1 MNNTKTYNDYLARLD
16 ALKEEML
23 GIKRDPTAEERKF
36 EAEYAV
42 AFKDMLH
49 TGMPQKALRRGS
61 AGSGSFLVP
70 DTFEKKIVKAL
81 TDKSLLRKLG
91 TVMKTNAT
99 MKIPTVVAEGQATW
113 VPENEPVQFS
123 DTVYGEIV
131 LGAYKLAH
139 KVIVSDE
146 MLEDAE
152 FDVEDYIRQ
161 LFVESVS
168 AAEELALFIGDGNG
182 KPTGLLHQTS
192 VGWVSEK
199 AGDITYDDILNLIH
213 SVKSPYRKNA
223 VLVMSE
229 DAITKL
235 LSIIHYHG
243 NSPWDVSLKDGTSK
257 TLFGY
262 PVYTTNYLDR
272 VLPGTK
278 PVLFGDFSYFWIGE
292 RGKRSVKRLVERYAD
307 TGQVAYITSE
317 RIDAKLVLP
326 EAVKAL
332 EIKA

>member
-1 MNNTKTYNDYLARLD
+1 MNNTKTYNDYLARLET
-16 ALKEEML
+16 LKEEML
-23 GIKRDPTAEERKF
+23 GIKRDPTAEERKI

-61 AGSGSFLVP
+61 AGSGNFIVP
-70 DTFEKKIVKAL
+70 DTFEQKLVKGL
-81 TDKSLLRKLG
+81 TEKSLIRKLG
-91 TVMKTNAT
+91 TVMKTNT
-99 MKIPTVVAEGQATW
+99 KMRIPTIIADGEAAW
-113 VPENEPVQFS
+113 IPENEPVKFS
-123 DTVYGEIV
+123 EAVYGEIV
-131 LGAYKLAH
+131 LDAYKLAH
-139 KVIVSDE
+139 KVVVSDE
-146 MLEDAE
+146 MLEDAQ

-168 AAEELALFIGDGNG
+168 AVEELALFIGDGNG

-307 TGQVAYITSE
+307 QGQVAYITSE

-326 EAVKAL
+326 EAVKSL
-332 EIKA
+332 EVKS

>member
-23 GIKRDPTAEERKF
+23 GIKRDPTAEERKI
-36 EAEYAV
+36 EAEYEV

-61 AGSGSFLVP
+61 AGSGNFIVP
-70 DTFEKKIVKAL
+70 DTFEQKLVKGL
-81 TDKSLLRKLG
+81 TEKSLIRKLG
-91 TVMKTNAT
+91 TVMKTNT
-99 MKIPTVVAEGQATW
+99 KMRIPTIIADGEAAW
-113 VPENEPVQFS
+113 IPDNEPVQFS
-123 DTVYGEIV
+123 EAVYGEIV
-131 LGAYKLAH
+131 LDAYKLAH
-139 KVIVSDE
+139 KVVVSDE
-146 MLEDAE
+146 MLEDAN

-168 AAEELALFIGDGNG
+168 AAEELPLFIGDGNG

-307 TGQVAYITSE
+307 QGQVAYITSE

-326 EAVKAL
+326 EAIKSLEVKA
-332 EIKA
+332 

>member
-1 MNNTKTYNDYLARLD
+1 MNTTKTYSEHLAKLN
-16 ALKEEML
+16 ALREEIL
-23 GIKRDPTAEERKF
+23 GIKRDPTEEERKI

-61 AGSGSFLVP
+61 AGSGNFIVP
-70 DTFEKKIVKAL
+70 DTFEQKLVKGL
-81 TDKSLLRKLG
+81 TEKSLIRKLG
-91 TVMKTNAT
+91 TVMKTNTT
-99 MKIPTVVAEGQATW
+99 MRIPTIIADGEAAW
-113 VPENEPVQFS
+113 IPENEPVQFS
-123 DTVYGEIV
+123 EAVYGEIV
-131 LGAYKLAH
+131 LDAYKLAH
-139 KVIVSDE
+139 KVVVSDE
-146 MLEDAE
+146 MLEDAN

-307 TGQVAYITSE
+307 HGQVAYITSE
-317 RIDAKLVLP
+317 RVDAKLVLP
-326 EAVKAL
+326 EAVKCL
-332 EIKA
+332 EVKA

>member
-23 GIKRDPTAEERKF
+23 GIKRDPTAEERKI
-36 EAEYAV
+36 EAEYEV

-61 AGSGSFLVP
+61 AGSGNFIVP
-70 DTFEKKIVKAL
+70 DTFEQKLVKGL
-81 TDKSLLRKLG
+81 TEKSVLRKLC
-91 TVMKTNAT
+91 TVLKTNTT
-99 MKIPTVVAEGQATW
+99 MRIPTIIADGEATW
-113 VPENEPVQFS
+113 IPENEPVQFS
-123 DTVYGEIV
+123 EAVYGEIV
-131 LGAYKLAH
+131 LDAYKLAH

-146 MLEDAE
+146 MLEDAQ

-182 KPTGLLHQTS
+182 KPTGLLHQAST
-192 VGWVSEK
+192 GWVSEK

-243 NSPWDVSLKDGTSK
+243 DSPWDVSLKDGTTK

-292 RGKRSVKRLVERYAD
+292 RGKRSVKRLIERYAD
-307 TGQVAYITSE
+307 TGQVAYITTE

-326 EAVKAL
+326 EAIKSL
-332 EIKA
+332 EIKE

>member
-23 GIKRDPTAEERKF
+23 GIKRDSTEEGRKI

-61 AGSGSFLVP
+61 AGSGNFIVP
-70 DTFEKKIVKAL
+70 DTFEQKLVKGL
-81 TDKSLLRKLG
+81 TEKSLIRKLG
-91 TVMKTNAT
+91 TVMKTNT
-99 MKIPTVVAEGQATW
+99 KMRIPTIIADGEAAW
-113 VPENEPVQFS
+113 IPENEPVQFS
-123 DTVYGEIV
+123 EAVYGEIV
-131 LGAYKLAH
+131 LDAYKLAH
-139 KVIVSDE
+139 KVVVSDE
-146 MLEDAE
+146 MLEDAN

-307 TGQVAYITSE
+307 QGQVAYITSE

-326 EAVKAL
+326 EAVKSL
-332 EIKA
+332 EVKA

>member
-23 GIKRDPTAEERKF
+23 GIKRDPTEEERKI

-61 AGSGSFLVP
+61 AGSGNFIVP
-70 DTFEKKIVKAL
+70 DTFEQKLVKGL
-81 TDKSLLRKLG
+81 TEKSLIRKLG
-91 TVMKTNAT
+91 TVMKTNTT
-99 MKIPTVVAEGQATW
+99 MRIPTIIADGEAAW
-113 VPENEPVQFS
+113 IPENEPVQFS
-123 DTVYGEIV
+123 EAVYGEIV
-131 LGAYKLAH
+131 LDAYKLAH
-139 KVIVSDE
+139 KVVVSDE
-146 MLEDAE
+146 MLEDAN

-243 NSPWDVSLKDGTSK
+243 NSPWDVSLKDGTTK

-326 EAVKAL
+326 EAIKCLEVKA
-332 EIKA
+332 

>member
-23 GIKRDPTAEERKF
+23 GIKRDPTAEERKI

-42 AFKDMLH
+42 AFNDMLH

-61 AGSGSFLVP
+61 AGSGNFIVP
-70 DTFEKKIVKAL
+70 DTFEQKLVKGL
-81 TDKSLLRKLG
+81 TEKSLIRKLG
-91 TVMKTNAT
+91 TVMKTNTT
-99 MKIPTVVAEGQATW
+99 MRIPTIIADGEAAW
-113 VPENEPVQFS
+113 IPENEPVQFS
-123 DTVYGEIV
+123 EAVYGEIV
-131 LGAYKLAH
+131 LDAYKLAH
-139 KVIVSDE
+139 KVVVSDE
-146 MLEDAE
+146 MLEDAN

-192 VGWVSEK
+192 VGWISEK

-326 EAVKAL
+326 EAIKSLEVKA
-332 EIKA
+332 

>member
-16 ALKEEML
+16 ALKEEIL
-23 GIKRDPTAEERKF
+23 GIKRDPTAEERKI

-61 AGSGSFLVP
+61 AGSGNFIVP
-70 DTFEKKIVKAL
+70 DTFEQKLVKGL
-81 TDKSLLRKLG
+81 TEKSVLRKLC
-91 TVMKTNAT
+91 TVLKTNTT
-99 MKIPTVVAEGQATW
+99 MRIPTIIADGEATW
-113 VPENEPVQFS
+113 IPENEPVQFS
-123 DTVYGEIV
+123 EAVYGEIV
-131 LGAYKLAH
+131 LDAYKLAH

-146 MLEDAE
+146 MLEDAQ

-182 KPTGLLHQTS
+182 KPTGLLHQAST
-192 VGWVSEK
+192 GWVSEK

-243 NSPWDVSLKDGTSK
+243 DSPWDVSLKDGTTK

-292 RGKRSVKRLVERYAD
+292 RGKRSAKRLIERYAD
-307 TGQVAYITSE
+307 TGQVAYITTE

-326 EAVKAL
+326 EAIKSL
-332 EIKA
+332 EIKE

>member
-1 MNNTKTYNDYLARLD
+1 
-16 ALKEEML
+16 
-23 GIKRDPTAEERKF
+23 
-36 EAEYAV
+36 
-42 AFKDMLH
+42 
-49 TGMPQKALRRGS
+49 
-61 AGSGSFLVP
+61 
-70 DTFEKKIVKAL
+70 
-81 TDKSLLRKLG
+81 
-91 TVMKTNAT
+91 MKTNT
-99 MKIPTVVAEGQATW
+99 KMRIPTIIADGEAAW
-113 VPENEPVQFS
+113 IPENEPVQFS
-123 DTVYGEIV
+123 EAVYGEIV
-131 LGAYKLAH
+131 LDAYKLAH
-139 KVIVSDE
+139 KVVVSDE
-146 MLEDAE
+146 MLEDAN

-307 TGQVAYITSE
+307 QGQVAYITSE

-326 EAVKAL
+326 EAIKSLEVKA
-332 EIKA
+332 

>member
-23 GIKRDPTAEERKF
+23 GIKRDPTAEERKI
-36 EAEYAV
+36 EAEYEV

-61 AGSGSFLVP
+61 AGSGNFIVP
-70 DTFEKKIVKAL
+70 DTFEQKLVKGL
-81 TDKSLLRKLG
+81 TDKSVLRKLC
-91 TVMKTNAT
+91 TVLKTNTT
-99 MKIPTVVAEGQATW
+99 MRIPTIIADGEATW
-113 VPENEPVQFS
+113 IPENEPVQFS
-123 DTVYGEIV
+123 EAVYGEIV
-131 LGAYKLAH
+131 LDAYKLAH

-146 MLEDAE
+146 MLEDAQ

-182 KPTGLLHQTS
+182 KPTGLLHQAST
-192 VGWVSEK
+192 GWVSEK

-243 NSPWDVSLKDGTSK
+243 DSPWDVSLKDGTTK

-292 RGKRSVKRLVERYAD
+292 RGKRSVKRLIERYAD
-307 TGQVAYITSE
+307 NGQVAYITTE

-326 EAVKAL
+326 EAIKSL
-332 EIKA
+332 EIKE

>member
-16 ALKEEML
+16 ALKEEIL
-23 GIKRDPTAEERKF
+23 GIKRDPTEEERKI

-61 AGSGSFLVP
+61 AGSGNFIVP
-70 DTFEKKIVKAL
+70 DTFEQKLVKGL
-81 TDKSLLRKLG
+81 TEKSLIRKLG
-91 TVMKTNAT
+91 TVMKTNTT
-99 MKIPTVVAEGQATW
+99 MRIPTIIADGEAAW
-113 VPENEPVQFS
+113 IPENEPVQFS
-123 DTVYGEIV
+123 EAVYGEIV
-131 LGAYKLAH
+131 LDAYKLAH
-139 KVIVSDE
+139 KVVVSDE
-146 MLEDAE
+146 MLEDAN
-152 FDVEDYIRQ
+152 FDVEDYIHQ

-307 TGQVAYITSE
+307 QGQVAYITSE

-326 EAVKAL
+326 EAVKSL
-332 EIKA
+332 EVKS

>member
-1 MNNTKTYNDYLARLD
+1 MNNTKTHNDYLARLD

-23 GIKRDPTAEERKF
+23 GIKRDPTEEERKI

-61 AGSGSFLVP
+61 AGSGNFIVP
-70 DTFEKKIVKAL
+70 DTFEQKLVKGL
-81 TDKSLLRKLG
+81 TEKSLIRKLG
-91 TVMKTNAT
+91 TVMKTNTT
-99 MKIPTVVAEGQATW
+99 MRIPTIIADGEAAW
-113 VPENEPVQFS
+113 IPENEPVQFS
-123 DTVYGEIV
+123 EAVYGEIV
-131 LGAYKLAH
+131 LDAYKLAH
-139 KVIVSDE
+139 KVVVSDE
-146 MLEDAE
+146 MLEDAN

-192 VGWVSEK
+192 VGCVSEK

-272 VLPGTK
+272 ILPGTK

-307 TGQVAYITSE
+307 QGQVAYITSE

-326 EAVKAL
+326 EAVKSL
-332 EIKA
+332 EVKA

>member
-23 GIKRDPTAEERKF
+23 GIKCDPTEEERKI

-61 AGSGSFLVP
+61 AGSGNFIVP
-70 DTFEKKIVKAL
+70 DTFEQKLVKGL
-81 TDKSLLRKLG
+81 TEKSLIRKLS
-91 TVMKTNAT
+91 TVMKTNTT
-99 MKIPTVVAEGQATW
+99 MRIPTIIADGEAAW
-113 VPENEPVQFS
+113 IPENESVQFS
-123 DTVYGEIV
+123 EAVYGEIV
-131 LGAYKLAH
+131 LDAYKLAH
-139 KVIVSDE
+139 KVVVSDE
-146 MLEDAE
+146 MLEDAQ

-307 TGQVAYITSE
+307 QGQVAYITSE
-317 RIDAKLVLP
+317 RVDAKLVLP
-326 EAVKAL
+326 EAVKCL
-332 EIKA
+332 EVKA

>member
-1 MNNTKTYNDYLARLD
+1 MNNTKTYNDYLARFD
-16 ALKEEML
+16 ALKEEIL
-23 GIKRDPTAEERKF
+23 GIKRDPTAEERKI

-61 AGSGSFLVP
+61 AGSGNFIVP
-70 DTFEKKIVKAL
+70 DTFEQKLVKGL
-81 TDKSLLRKLG
+81 TEKSLIRKLG
-91 TVMKTNAT
+91 TVMKTNTT
-99 MKIPTVVAEGQATW
+99 MRIPTIIADGEAAW
-113 VPENEPVQFS
+113 IPENEPVQFS
-123 DTVYGEIV
+123 EAVYGEIV
-131 LGAYKLAH
+131 LDAYKLAH
-139 KVIVSDE
+139 KVVVSDE
-146 MLEDAE
+146 MLEDAN

-307 TGQVAYITSE
+307 QGQIAYITSE

-326 EAVKAL
+326 EAVKSL
-332 EIKA
+332 EVKA

>member
-23 GIKRDPTAEERKF
+23 GIKRDPTEEERKI

-61 AGSGSFLVP
+61 AGSGNFIVP
-70 DTFEKKIVKAL
+70 DTFEQKLVKGL
-81 TDKSLLRKLG
+81 TEKSLIRKLG
-91 TVMKTNAT
+91 TVMKTNTT
-99 MKIPTVVAEGQATW
+99 MRIPTIIADGEAAW
-113 VPENEPVQFS
+113 IPENEPVQFS
-123 DTVYGEIV
+123 EAVYGEIV
-131 LGAYKLAH
+131 LDAYKLAH
-139 KVIVSDE
+139 KVVVSDE
-146 MLEDAE
+146 MLEDAN

-278 PVLFGDFSYFWIGE
+278 PILFGDFSYFWIGE

-326 EAVKAL
+326 EAVKSL
-332 EIKA
+332 EVKA

>member
-23 GIKRDPTAEERKF
+23 GIKRDPTAEERKI
-36 EAEYAV
+36 EAEYEV

-61 AGSGSFLVP
+61 AGSGNFIVP
-70 DTFEKKIVKAL
+70 DTFEQKLVKGL
-81 TDKSLLRKLG
+81 TEKSLIRKLS
-91 TVMKTNAT
+91 TVMKTNAR
-99 MKIPTVVAEGQATW
+99 MRIPTIIADGEATW
-113 VPENEPVQFS
+113 IPENEPVQFS
-123 DTVYGEIV
+123 EAVYGEIV
-131 LGAYKLAH
+131 LDAYKLAH

-146 MLEDAE
+146 MLEDAQ

-182 KPTGLLHQTS
+182 KPTGLLHQAST
-192 VGWVSEK
+192 GWVSEN

-243 NSPWDVSLKDGTSK
+243 DSPWDVSLKDGTTK

-292 RGKRSVKRLVERYAD
+292 RGKRSVKRLIERYAD
-307 TGQVAYITSE
+307 TGQVAYITTE

-326 EAVKAL
+326 EAIKSL
-332 EIKA
+332 EIKE

>member
-23 GIKRDPTAEERKF
+23 GIKRDPTAEERKI
-36 EAEYAV
+36 EAEYEV

-61 AGSGSFLVP
+61 AGSGNFIVP
-70 DTFEKKIVKAL
+70 DTFEQKLVKGL
-81 TDKSLLRKLG
+81 TDKSVLRKLC
-91 TVMKTNAT
+91 TVLKTNTT
-99 MKIPTVVAEGQATW
+99 MRIPTIIADGEATW
-113 VPENEPVQFS
+113 IPENEPVQFS
-123 DTVYGEIV
+123 EAVYGEIV
-131 LGAYKLAH
+131 LDAYKLAH

-146 MLEDAE
+146 MLEDAQ
-152 FDVEDYIRQ
+152 FDVEDYIHQ

-182 KPTGLLHQTS
+182 KPTGLLHQAST
-192 VGWVSEK
+192 GWVSEK

-243 NSPWDVSLKDGTSK
+243 DSPWDVSLKDGTTK

-292 RGKRSVKRLVERYAD
+292 RGKRSVKRLIERYAD
-307 TGQVAYITSE
+307 NGQVAYITTE

-326 EAVKAL
+326 EAIKSL
-332 EIKA
+332 EIKE

>member
-23 GIKRDPTAEERKF
+23 GIKRDPTEEERKI

-61 AGSGSFLVP
+61 AGSGAFLVP
-70 DTFEKKIVKAL
+70 DTFDKRIVKAL

-91 TVMKTNAT
+91 TVLETNAT

-161 LFVESVS
+161 LFVESIS
-168 AAEELALFIGDGNG
+168 DAEETAFFTGDGKG
-182 KPTGLLHQTS
+182 KPLGILHQAS
-192 VGWVSEK
+192 VGAVTSEPD
-199 AGDITYDDILNLIH
+199 AIDFDDVINLIH
-213 SVKSPYRKNA
+213 SVKEPYRKNA
-223 VLVMSE
+223 VLILSH
-229 DAITKL
+229 DALSKL
-235 LSIIHYHG
+235 RLQRFYHG
-243 NSPWDVSLKDGTSK
+243 RRAFDDSLKDDEND
-257 TLFGY
+257 TLLGY
-262 PVYTTNYLDR
+262 KYYVSDHLDR
-272 VLPGTK
+272 VEGGGK

-307 TGQVAYITSE
+307 HGQVAYITSE
-317 RIDAKLVLP
+317 RVDAKLVLP
-326 EAVKAL
+326 EAVKSL
-332 EIKA
+332 EVKA

>member
-1 MNNTKTYNDYLARLD
+1 MNNTKTYNDYLARLE

-23 GIKRDPTAEERKF
+23 GIKRDPTEEERKI

-49 TGMPQKALRRGS
+49 TGIPQKALRRGS
-61 AGSGSFLVP
+61 AGSGNFIVP
-70 DTFEKKIVKAL
+70 DTFEQKLVKGL
-81 TDKSLLRKLG
+81 TEKSLIRKLG
-91 TVMKTNAT
+91 TVMKTNTT
-99 MKIPTVVAEGQATW
+99 MRIPTIIADGEAAW
-113 VPENEPVQFS
+113 IPENEPVQFS
-123 DTVYGEIV
+123 EAVYGEIV
-131 LGAYKLAH
+131 LDAYKLAH
-139 KVIVSDE
+139 KVVVSDE
-146 MLEDAE
+146 MLEDAN

-243 NSPWDVSLKDGTSK
+243 NSPWDVSLKDGTTK

-326 EAVKAL
+326 EAVKSL

>member
-23 GIKRDPTAEERKF
+23 GIKRDPTEEERKI
-36 EAEYAV
+36 EAEYEV

-61 AGSGSFLVP
+61 AGSGNFIVP
-70 DTFEKKIVKAL
+70 DTFEQKLVKGL
-81 TDKSLLRKLG
+81 TEKSVLRKLC
-91 TVMKTNAT
+91 TVLKTNTT
-99 MKIPTVVAEGQATW
+99 MRIPTIIADGEATW
-113 VPENEPVQFS
+113 IPENEPVQFS
-123 DTVYGEIV
+123 EAIYGEIV
-131 LGAYKLAH
+131 LDAYKLAH

-146 MLEDAE
+146 MLEDAQ

-182 KPTGLLHQTS
+182 KPTGLLHQAST
-192 VGWVSEK
+192 GWVSEK

-243 NSPWDVSLKDGTSK
+243 DSPWDVSLKDGATK

-292 RGKRSVKRLVERYAD
+292 RGKRSVKRLIERYAD
-307 TGQVAYITSE
+307 TGQVAYITTE

-326 EAVKAL
+326 EAIKSL
-332 EIKA
+332 EIKE

>member
-1 MNNTKTYNDYLARLD
+1 MNNTKTYSEHLAKLN
-16 ALKEEML
+16 ALREDIL
-23 GIKRDPTAEERKF
+23 GIKRDPTEEERKI

-123 DTVYGEIV
+123 DTVYGEII

-146 MLEDAE
+146 MLEDSE

-161 LFVESVS
+161 LFVESIS
-168 AAEELALFIGDGNG
+168 AAEETAFFPGDG
-182 KPTGLLHQTS
+182 
-192 VGWVSEK
+192 
-199 AGDITYDDILNLIH
+199 
-213 SVKSPYRKNA
+213 
-223 VLVMSE
+223 
-229 DAITKL
+229 
-235 LSIIHYHG
+235 
-243 NSPWDVSLKDGTSK
+243 
-257 TLFGY
+257 
-262 PVYTTNYLDR
+262 
-272 VLPGTK
+272 
-278 PVLFGDFSYFWIGE
+278 
-292 RGKRSVKRLVERYAD
+292 
-307 TGQVAYITSE
+307 
-317 RIDAKLVLP
+317 
-326 EAVKAL
+326 
-332 EIKA
+332 

>member
-23 GIKRDPTAEERKF
+23 GIKRDPTEEERKI

-61 AGSGSFLVP
+61 AGSGNFIVP
-70 DTFEKKIVKAL
+70 DTFEQKLVKGL
-81 TDKSLLRKLG
+81 TEKSLIRKLG
-91 TVMKTNAT
+91 TVMKTNTT
-99 MKIPTVVAEGQATW
+99 MRIPTIIADGEAAW
-113 VPENEPVQFS
+113 IPENEPVQFS
-123 DTVYGEIV
+123 EAVYGEIV
-131 LGAYKLAH
+131 LDAYKLAH
-139 KVIVSDE
+139 KVVVSDE
-146 MLEDAE
+146 MLEDAQ

-307 TGQVAYITSE
+307 QGQVAYITSE

-326 EAVKAL
+326 EAVKSL
-332 EIKA
+332 EVKA